1 MGFKETI
8 KFFKRYIIGE
18 KRLLF
23 KAMICILLS
32 SMIGVSFGYLIG
44 LAVDYTTN
52 EKYILAVLTL
62 ILYFIFI
69 LIDNMYLN
77 KTGKISMK
85 NVCINIMEK
94 INYQVFYKVG
104 LLPARAFEEKS
115 SGELL
120 NRMTSDS
127 SNVTETFRQFI
138 NIGTTFFSAFVIFIY
153 ILFNS
158 WLIALEI
165 ILYFIIFYLY
175 SKKYLPI
182 LKEVQKQITAE
193 KDKAVAEANESIRG
207 IREIRAL
214 GIRKTVNIKMKEII
228 NNIFN
233 KSKKQVKDE
242 ENYYATSYILSAM
255 LEVTAFIT
263 CIILIALGKTTIGF
277 FISIT
282 YYIYRF
288 MGLIEWGMNFSG
300 SYQRAKV
307 SLERIAEIVDN
318 KIYNDIYFGNVH
330 KTDIEGNIEFRDVTF
345 KYSEKEAYIFKNFNL
360 KLEKNKKIAL
370 VGKSGQGKTSIFNL
384 LLRYFE
390 PNEGKIL
397 IDDIPINEF
406 DEESFNQNIAIIRQ
420 EPFIFNK
427 SIIDNF
433 KIIDK
438 YVSLKTIREY
448 CKTAEID
455 DYIMSLPNK
464 YNTLIGEGGVNLSG
478 GQKQRLA
485 IARALLKNTKI
496 ILFDE
501 ATSAL
506 DNENQEKIKNAID
519 NLIKNHTVII
529 VAHRLSTIIDSDII
543 YVIDN
548 GKVVAH
554 GKHKYLL
561 KNCEVYKN
569 LYKNENKN

>member
-69 LIDNMYLN
+69 IIDNMYLN

-182 LKEVQKQITAE
+182 LKEVQKEITAE

-214 GIRKTVNIKMKEII
+214 GIRKTINIKMKEII

-263 CIILIALGKTTIGF
+263 CIILIALEKTTIGF

-318 KIYNDIYFGNVH
+318 KIYDDIYFGNVH

-438 YVSLKTIREY
+438 YVSLKTIREA